1 MKGRDYL
8 YYKELGY
15 LIILEE
21 SDGISSII
29 LSDEIPK
36 FKIIKSDEV
45 EKCKEQLKEYLEG
58 KRKIFDLKLDIK
70 GSEFRKKAWN
80 ELRKIPYGE
89 KITYQEQATR
99 IGKPK
104 AARAV
109 GQANGDN
116 PILIVIPCHRVIGK
130 SGKLTGYSSYGG
142 IKTKE
147 FLLKL
152 EEENYETN

>member
-45 EKCKEQLKEYLEG
+45 EKCKKFLK
-58 KRKIFDLKLDIK
+58 
-70 GSEFRKKAWN
+70 
-80 ELRKIPYGE
+80 
-89 KITYQEQATR
+89 
-99 IGKPK
+99 
-104 AARAV
+104 
-109 GQANGDN
+109 
-116 PILIVIPCHRVIGK
+116 H
-130 SGKLTGYSSYGG
+130 
-142 IKTKE
+142 
-147 FLLKL
+147 
-152 EEENYETN
+152 